1 MQTIDSLSQE
11 VQDKISAYGEKFK
24 DIFEVMEKVV
34 FKSDVK
40 LFGEIVNELE
50 DVNIQNHYGWTLL
63 HITIRREETAMV
75 ELLLKKGADIDR
87 VDGVGWTPLM
97 ESIMDDKPALC
108 KLLVDNGAN
117 KTIANARG
125 ATAPMLAQK
134 FGRANMYA
142 YLS

>member
-125 ATAPMLAQK
+125 ATAPMLTQK